1 MPNYTYQCENCHY
14 QFDIHQD
21 FSENSL
27 TTCPEC
33 GKETLL
39 KVYRPARI
47 MFKGS
52 GFYVNDNKSSSRN
65 YLTEKKT
72 AGENGVAGTNG
83 SNDGNATSDAT
94 TASAKSEASKVD
106 SSVAESK

>member
-1 MPNYTYQCENCHY
+1 MPNYTYQCEKCHH

-21 FSENSL
+21 FSEDSL

-33 GKETLL
+33 GKEALL

-72 AGENGVAGTNG
+72 SGENGSASANG
-83 SNDGNATSDAT
+83 TSDAT
-94 TASAKSEASKVD
+94 ETSPKKEASKAD